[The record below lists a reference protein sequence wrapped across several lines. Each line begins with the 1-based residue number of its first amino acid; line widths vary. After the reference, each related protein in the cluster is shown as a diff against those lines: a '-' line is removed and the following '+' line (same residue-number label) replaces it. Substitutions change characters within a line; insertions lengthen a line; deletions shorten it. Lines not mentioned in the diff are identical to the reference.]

1 MERAP
6 ATRDSRA
13 PIRAS
18 RPLEVPAFK
27 AHLRVE
33 PLPPESVRVDGG
45 GERLRLRGRLYF
57 DLTRL
62 IDGRRTV
69 DQLLQALTRRHSAAE
84 VHYALDQLVAQGCL
98 IEAEPEVPGGLA
110 AHWHALGVS
119 ARAATAALA
128 KSSVEVRT
136 LGDVP
141 VRPVREALHAEGLRT
156 TRRGAALTLVLV
168 DDYLQAPLEGL
179 NREALRTGTPWVLA
193 RPGGAVAWLGPRFVP
208 GTTACWECLAWR
220 LRANL
225 PPSPRVARRGAPE
238 GPVRAAAHLLASA
251 LGRLLVTGDDGL
263 AGTLVALDSARL
275 RAEHHTVVR
284 RPQCPTCG
292 APGLVAS
299 GQRRPLRLQSRPKSF
314 TSDGG
319 HRALGPEA
327 MLARYQH
334 HVSPVTGVVS
344 LLEPLPGVEDE
355 RLPVINAGLNRARR
369 VTPDSPLTTTRA
381 LSTGKGATL
390 PQARASALG
399 EALERYCGVFQG
411 DEARRRARLRALG
424 EAAVEPHRL
433 LLFSERQ
440 YRERAAWN
448 ATHPLHEHIPQPF
461 DAAVPVDWSPVW
473 SLTHEA
479 RRYVPTAYCYYGY
492 PEAEAPF
499 CLADSNGCAAGT
511 SLEEAILQGFLELV
525 ERDAVSLWWYNRAR
539 RPRVALEGFGDP
551 LLKQL
556 VDAYHRLGRELHV
569 LDLTTDLGIPAFAAI
584 SRRTRG
590 PERLCVGF
598 GAHLEARLGVQR
610 AITEMNQFLPLAGR
624 ERHDGPHGDA
634 QLTRWL
640 EDASLENQPHLVPA
654 DVPALEAREYPR
666 VTTSDLRDDVRAC
679 VERARRRGLET
690 LVLDQ
695 TRPDVGL
702 HVVRVI
708 VPGLRH
714 LWPRFGPGRLYRVPV
729 KLGWLPH
736 STPEERLNPLGVF
749 F

>member
-1 MERAP
+1 M
-6 ATRDSRA
+6 
-13 PIRAS
+13 
-18 RPLEVPAFK
+18 
-27 AHLRVE
+27 
-33 PLPPESVRVDGG
+33 
-45 GERLRLRGRLYF
+45 
-57 DLTRL
+57 
-62 IDGRRTV
+62 
-69 DQLLQALTRRHSAAE
+69 
-84 VHYALDQLVAQGCL
+84 
-98 IEAEPEVPGGLA
+98 
-110 AHWHALGVS
+110 
-119 ARAATAALA
+119 
-128 KSSVEVRT
+128 
-136 LGDVP
+136 
-141 VRPVREALHAEGLRT
+141 
-156 TRRGAALTLVLV
+156 LVLV
-168 DDYLQAPLEGL
+168 DDYLQASLEEL
-179 NREALRTGTPWVLA
+179 NHEALRTGTPWVLA

-208 GTTACWECLAWR
+208 GTTACWECLAQR

-225 PPSPRVARRGAPE
+225 PPSPRAARRGAPE
-238 GPVRAAAHLLASA
+238 GPVRAAAGLLASA

-263 AGTLVALDSARL
+263 AGTVVTLDATRL
-275 RAEHHTVVR
+275 RAEHHAVVR
-284 RPQCPTCG
+284 RPQCPACG
-292 APGLVAS
+292 APGLVAA
-299 GQRRPLRLQSRPKSF
+299 GQRRPLRLQPRPKGF

-327 MLARYQH
+327 MLARHQH
-334 HVSPVTGVVS
+334 HVSPVTGVVH

-369 VTPDSPLTTTRA
+369 ATADTPLSTTRA

-411 DEARRRARLRALG
+411 DEARRRATARALG

-440 YRERAAWN
+440 YRERDAWN
-448 ATHPLHEHIPQPF
+448 AARPRHEHVPLPF
-461 DAAVPVDWSPVW
+461 DASLRIDWSPVW

-479 RRYVPTAYCYYGY
+479 RRHVPTAYCYYGY
-492 PEAEAPF
+492 PEADAPF
-499 CLADSNGCAAGT
+499 CGADSNGCAAGT

-551 LLKQL
+551 FLKQL

-569 LDLTTDLGIPAFAAI
+569 LDLTTDLGIPAFAAV

-598 GAHLEARLGVQR
+598 GAHLEARLGIQR
-610 AITEMNQFLPLAGR
+610 AITEMNQFLPLAGQDLR
-624 ERHDGPHGDA
+624 DRPLGDE

-640 EDASLENQPHLVPA
+640 EEASLENQPHLAPA
-654 DVPALEAREYPR
+654 DVPALEAHTYPR
-666 VTTSDLRDDVRAC
+666 TATSDLRDDVRAC
-679 VERARRRGLET
+679 VELARRRGLET

-702 HVVRVI
+702 RVVRVI

-714 LWPRFGPGRLYRVPV
+714 LWPRFGPGRLYDVPV
-729 KLGWLPH
+729 KLGWLSRP
-736 STPEERLNPLGVF
+736 TPEERLNPLGVF

>member
-1 MERAP
+1 V
-6 ATRDSRA
+6 AT
-13 PIRAS
+13 
-18 RPLEVPAFK
+18 PLEVPAFK

-33 PLPPESVRVDGG
+33 RLPPDGVLLDGG
-45 GERLRLRGRLYF
+45 GERVRLRGRLYF
-57 DLTRL
+57 DLARL

-69 DQLLQALTRRHSAAE
+69 DRLLQALARRHSAAE
-84 VHYALDQLVAQGCL
+84 VHYALDRL
-98 IEAEPEVPGGLA
+98 EALGFLMESEPEVPAGLA

-119 ARAATAALA
+119 GRAARAALKA
-128 KSSVEVRT
+128 SSVEVRA

-141 VRPVREALHAEGLRT
+141 VRLVREALRAEGVRT
-156 TRRGAALTLVLV
+156 PRRGAALRLVLV
-168 DDYLQAPLEGL
+168 DDYLHASLEGL

-193 RPGGAVAWLGPRFVP
+193 RPGGAGAWLGPRFVP
-208 GTTACWECLAWR
+208 GTTACWECLASR
-220 LRANL
+220 LRANA
-225 PPSPRVARRGAPE
+225 PPAPRAAPRGAPE

-251 LGRLLVTGDDGL
+251 VARLLATGDDGL
-263 AGTLVALDSARL
+263 AGTLVALDPARL
-275 RAEHHTVVR
+275 RAEHHAVVR
-284 RPQCPTCG
+284 RPQCPACG
-292 APGLVAS
+292 APGSVAA
-299 GQRRPLRLQSRPKSF
+299 GQRRPVRLQPRPKGF

-327 MLARYQH
+327 MLARHQH
-334 HVSPVTGVVS
+334 HVSPLTGVVS

-369 VTPDSPLTTTRA
+369 VTAPPPPGTPRA

-411 DEARRRARLRALG
+411 DEARRRASLRALG
-424 EAAVEPHRL
+424 PAAVEPHRL

-440 YRERAAWN
+440 YRERDAWN
-448 ATHPLHEHIPQPF
+448 AARPRHEHVPVPF
-461 DAAVPVDWSPVW
+461 DASPRIDWSPAW

-492 PEAEAPF
+492 PETDAPF
-499 CLADSNGCAAGT
+499 CGADSNGCAAGT
-511 SLEEAILQGFLELV
+511 TLEEAILQGFLELV
-525 ERDAVSLWWYNRAR
+525 ERDAVALWWYNRVR

-551 LLKQL
+551 LLQQL
-556 VDAYHRLGRELHV
+556 VDAYHGLGRELHV
-569 LDLTTDLGIPAFAAI
+569 LDLTTDLGIPAFAAV

-610 AITEMNQFLPLAGR
+610 AITEMNQFLPLAGEDLR
-624 ERHDGPHGDA
+624 GAPAGDA
-634 QLTRWL
+634 QLARWL
-640 EDASLENQPHLVPA
+640 AEASLENQPHLAPA
-654 DVPALEAREYPR
+654 DVPALGARDYPSAATR
-666 VTTSDLRDDVRAC
+666 DLRDDVRGC
-679 VERARRRGLET
+679 VERARRKGLET

-702 HVVRVI
+702 RVVRVI

-714 LWPRFGPGRLYRVPV
+714 LWPRFGPGRLYDVPV
-729 KLGWLPH
+729 ELGWLSQP
-736 STPEERLNPLGVF
+736 TPEERLNPLGVF

>member
-1 MERAP
+1 GG
-6 ATRDSRA
+6 
-13 PIRAS
+13 
-18 RPLEVPAFK
+18 
-27 AHLRVE
+27 RVQ
-33 PLPPESVRVDGG
+33 
-45 GERLRLRGRLYF
+45 LRGRLYF
-57 DLTRL
+57 DLARL
-62 IDGRRTV
+62 IDGRRSV
-69 DQLLQALTRRHSAAE
+69 DRLLQTLTRKYSAAE
-84 VHYALDQLVAQGCL
+84 VHFALERLVALGGL
-98 IEAEPEVPGGLA
+98 IEAEPEVPEGLA

-119 ARAATAALA
+119 AREAMATLRKAP
-128 KSSVEVRT
+128 VEVRT

-141 VRPVREALHAEGLRT
+141 VRLVREALQAEGLRT
-156 TRRGAALTLVLV
+156 ARRGVALTLVVV
-168 DDYLQAPLEGL
+168 DDYLQAPLEAL

-220 LRANL
+220 LRANV
-225 PPSPRVARRGAPE
+225 SSREARSGEPE
-238 GPVRAAAHLLASA
+238 GPIRAAAHLLASA
-251 LGRLLVTGDDGL
+251 LARLLVTGDDGL
-263 AGTLVALDSARL
+263 AGTLVTVDSVRL
-275 RAEHHTVVR
+275 RTEHHAVVR
-284 RPQCPTCG
+284 RPQCPACG
-292 APGLVAS
+292 SPGLVAA
-299 GQRRPLRLQSRPKSF
+299 GQRRPPRLQSNPKVF

-334 HVSPVTGVVS
+334 HVSPITGVVH
-344 LLEPLPGVEDE
+344 LLEPLPGVQDE

-369 VTPDSPLTTTRA
+369 VTSDSPLHTARA

-411 DEARRRARLRALG
+411 DEARRRATLRALG
-424 EAAVEPHRL
+424 DVAVEPHRL

-440 YRERAAWN
+440 HRERDAWN
-448 ATHPLHEHIPQPF
+448 ATHPRHEHVPLPF
-461 DAAVPVDWSPVW
+461 DASLRIDWTPVW
-473 SLTHEA
+473 SLTHDT

-492 PEAEAPF
+492 PEADAPF
-499 CLADSNGCAAGT
+499 CGADSNGCAAGT
-511 SLEEAILQGFLELV
+511 TLEEAILQGFLELV
-525 ERDAVSLWWYNRAR
+525 ERDAVSLWWYNRVR

-551 LLKQL
+551 FLRQL
-556 VDAYHRLGRELHV
+556 VDAYHHLGRELHV
-569 LDLTTDLGIPAFAAI
+569 LDLTTDLGIPAFAAV

-610 AITEMNQFLPLAGR
+610 AITEMNQFLPLAAQ
-624 ERHDGPHGDA
+624 ERRAGPPGDA

-640 EDASLENQPHLVPA
+640 EEATLENQPHLAPA
-654 DVPALEAREYPR
+654 DVPALDARAYPGIA
-666 VTTSDLRDDVRAC
+666 TSDLRDDVREC
-679 VERARRRGLET
+679 VERVRRRGLET

-702 HVVRVI
+702 RVARVI

-714 LWPRFGPGRLYRVPV
+714 LWPRFGPGRLYDVPV
-729 KLGWLPH
+729 KLGWLSRP
-736 STPEERLNPLGVF
+736 TPEERLNPLGVF

>member
-1 MERAP
+1 MQRAP
-6 ATRDSRA
+6 TS
-13 PIRAS
+13 PAS
-18 RPLEVPAFK
+18 GLLEVPAFK

-33 PLPPESVRVDGG
+33 PLPPQDVLLDGG
-45 GERLRLRGRLYF
+45 GARVRLRGHLYF
-57 DLTRL
+57 ELARL

-69 DQLLQALTRRHSAAE
+69 DQLIQVLTRRHTAAE
-84 VHYALDQLVAQGCL
+84 VHYALEQLVTRGFL
-98 IEAEPEVPGGLA
+98 IEAEPEVPAGLA
-110 AHWHALGVS
+110 AHWHAQGVS
-119 ARAATAALA
+119 ARVAAAALKA
-128 KSSVEVRT
+128 SALEVRA

-141 VRPVREALHAEGLRT
+141 ARLVREALRVEGLRT

-168 DDYLQAPLEGL
+168 EDYLQAPLEAL

-193 RPGGAVAWLGPRFVP
+193 RPTGTVAWLGPRFVP
-208 GTTACWECLAWR
+208 GTTACWECLAQR

-225 PPSPRVARRGAPE
+225 PPPMPGRTRTARGGEPE
-238 GPVRAAAHLLASA
+238 GPLRAMAHLLASA
-251 LGRLLVTGDDGL
+251 LGRLFVTGDDGL
-263 AGTLVALDSARL
+263 AGTLVALDSTRL
-275 RAEHHTVVR
+275 RAEHHVVVR

-292 APGLVAS
+292 APGLVAA
-299 GQRRPLRLQSRPKSF
+299 GQRRPLRLQPRPKAF

-334 HVSPVTGVVS
+334 HVSPVTGVVH

-369 VTPDSPLTTTRA
+369 VAPDALLDTARA

-390 PQARASALG
+390 PQAKASALG

-411 DEARRRARLRALG
+411 DEARRRAPLRALDG
-424 EAAVEPHRL
+424 AAVEPRQL

-440 YRERAAWN
+440 YREREAWN
-448 ATHPLHEHIPQPF
+448 AARPRHEHVPQPF
-461 DAAVPVDWSPVW
+461 DASLRIDWTPVW

-492 PEAEAPF
+492 PEADAPF
-499 CLADSNGCAAGT
+499 CGADSNGCAAGT

-551 LLKQL
+551 LLEQL
-556 VDAYHRLGRELHV
+556 ADAYHHLGRELHV
-569 LDLTTDLGIPAFAAI
+569 LDLTTDLGIPAFAAV

-624 ERHDGPHGDA
+624 DLRAGPSVDE

-640 EDASLENQPHLVPA
+640 EESTLENQPHLAPA
-654 DVPALEAREYPR
+654 DVPALEARAYPD
-666 VTTSDLRDDVRAC
+666 VATSDLRDDVRAC

-702 HVVRVI
+702 RVVRVI

-714 LWPRFGPGRLYRVPV
+714 LWPRFGPGRLYDVPV
-729 KLGWLPH
+729 KLGWLPRP
-736 STPEERLNPLGVF
+736 TPEERLNPLGVF